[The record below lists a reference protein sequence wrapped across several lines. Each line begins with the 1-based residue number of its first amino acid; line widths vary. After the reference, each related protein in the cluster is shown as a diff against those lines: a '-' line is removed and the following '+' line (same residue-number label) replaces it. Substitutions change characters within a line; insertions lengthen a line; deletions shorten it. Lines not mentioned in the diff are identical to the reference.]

1 MRRSAGILVGVLLL
15 VGPVAGSADP
25 RPAPAATLAP
35 HGGAYVTSLP
45 SGAEV
50 WMDGVYLGR
59 TPAFVDDLLP
69 GHHALTVSRAGWN
82 VQTASVDVNV
92 GQTTPISLVLQ
103 RIAPGPGQSDAS
115 KASGL
120 LSVRGSAGDTV
131 FIDGARAGSLPI
143 DAKSVQGGYH
153 IVTVTGKITGRLT
166 RVVDVFPDTLSVIS
180 VVAVQSGNAGG
191 SAADDVLASLST
203 YLPGANV
210 VIARDVIAI
219 HGRGLELQCS
229 IGSRDYT
236 LNGKPGTFTIAPA
249 LVGGKV
255 YLPLSLLQ
263 HLAPNQ

>member
-1 MRRSAGILVGVLLL
+1 MVRFAAALVSALFLSQW
-15 VGPVAGSADP
+15 AAAAADP

-45 SGAEV
+45 SAAEV

-69 GHHALTVSRAGWN
+69 GHHSLTISRAGWN
-82 VQTASVDVNV
+82 VQTAGVDVNV

-103 RIAPGPGQSDAS
+103 RIVPGPGQSDAS
-115 KASGL
+115 KAPGL
-120 LSVRGSAGDTV
+120 LSVRGTAGDTA

-143 DAKSVQGGYH
+143 EAKSVQGGFH
-153 IVTVTGKITGRLT
+153 IVTVTGKNAQRFT

-180 VVAVQSGNAGG
+180 VAAIQSGAGG
-191 SAADDVLASLST
+191 GNAADDVLASLLT
-203 YLPGANV
+203 YVPGANV
-210 VIARDVIAI
+210 VIAGDVIAI

-229 IGSRDYT
+229 VGSRDYT

-249 LVGGKV
+249 LVGGRV
-255 YLPLSLLQ
+255 YLPLSLLER
-263 HLAPNQ
+263 LAPNR

>member
-1 MRRSAGILVGVLLL
+1 
-15 VGPVAGSADP
+15 
-25 RPAPAATLAP
+25 
-35 HGGAYVTSLP
+35 
-45 SGAEV
+45 
-50 WMDGVYLGR
+50 MDGVYLGR

-69 GHHALTVSRAGWN
+69 GHHALTISRAGWS
-82 VQTASVDVNV
+82 VQTAGVDVNV

-103 RIAPGPGQSDAS
+103 RIALGPGQSDAS

-120 LSVRGSAGDTV
+120 LSVRGTTGDTV

-143 DAKSVQGGYH
+143 DAKSVQGGFH
-153 IVTVTGKITGRLT
+153 IVTVAGKNAERLT

-180 VVAVQSGNAGG
+180 VAAVQSGTAGG
-191 SAADDVLASLST
+191 GAPDDVLASLST

-263 HLAPNQ
+263 HLATNQ

>member
-1 MRRSAGILVGVLLL
+1 MRRSAGFLVGVMFLML
-15 VGPVAGSADP
+15 PVTGSADP
-25 RPAPAATLAP
+25 RPTPAATFAP
-35 HGGAYVTSLP
+35 HGGAYITSLP

-59 TPAFVDDLLP
+59 TPAYVDDLLP
-69 GHHALTVSRAGWN
+69 GHHSLTVSRAGWN
-82 VQTASVDVNV
+82 VQTAGVDVNV

-103 RIAPGPGQSDAS
+103 RIAPGAGQSDAS
-115 KASGL
+115 KSPGL
-120 LSVRGSAGDTV
+120 LSVRGAAGDTV
-131 FIDGARAGSLPI
+131 YIDGVRAGSLPI
-143 DAKSVQGGYH
+143 DAKSVQGGFH
-153 IVTVTGKITGRLT
+153 IVTVTGKSTGRLT

-180 VVAVQSGNAGG
+180 VAAVQSAIAGG
-191 SAADDVLASLST
+191 GAADDVLASLAA

-210 VIARDVIAI
+210 VIARDVVAI

-263 HLAPNQ
+263 HLAPTP